1 MSDTIKGF
9 RGKDGPILLD
19 YSGVANVPGAI
30 QSIGTLTAQ
39 PGDHFEVET
48 VNSTGRVATVKAVEK
63 PGGGSGQNQN
73 QMEPMDGDIP
83 KVFLTGDEFGSMNT
97 TKNEV
102 SMGMEYISKTD
113 RFKAAIKIKFQG
125 SSSLFFSKKN
135 YTIKMYTDDS
145 YESKLKKSFRDWGH
159 SSNKY
164 VLKANFIDHSHA
176 RNIISARLWD
186 EIVASRPDYDSL
198 PAEMRNSPRN
208 GAIDGF
214 PVKLYVNGTYQGV
227 YTWNIGKDDWMW
239 GMDEDN
245 PNHVLLCGESHGEQS
260 SSCFRSLWNGVDEN
274 DWAVEVGTNST
285 ALKNSLNALIQF
297 IMDNN
302 GADFK
307 AGIGNYLDIQ
317 SAIDYYILH
326 YEICAYDCMARNM
339 LLATFDGTKWICGA
353 YDLDST
359 YGLTISGGIGIAS
372 NYACPEDYKS
382 KYSLLWE
389 RLEANYADELKARQS
404 ELRKTVLAYSNMVAH
419 FERFMDAIGSDLYAE
434 DLTIYTDIPSGSTN
448 NIKQIRNFIRDR
460 QAYVDAEFAKMENF
474 VPVYCTGISLSAT
487 ELTFTGAGTQ
497 TLTATVTPDGC
508 TDSVIWESDDTSI
521 ATVRGGVVTA
531 KANGSA
537 TITARCGA
545 YTATCAVSISGVAEP
560 VLCTGISLDKTSL
573 VFTASGTQTLVAT
586 VTPDGCTEEVTWESS
601 DDGVATVVGGVVTA
615 VSDGDA
621 AITARCGGYSAVCS
635 ATVAI
640 ASNRD
645 IITLTETT
653 TELPMTLGKLDDNSG
668 EVVENQDCYV
678 TNSYIAVAENQS
690 YTVAGTSGQYLR
702 VYGYDAAFKFNR
714 GTQTI
719 VHGSNIARTATFTVP
734 SGVKYIR
741 CQMYHDPGTMTIT
754 INE

>member
-1 MSDTIKGF
+1 MAIEPVTREERFLAAAGGRSVTPPA
-9 RGKDGPILLD
+9 PITRKEQLLQGIIDAVKSGGATPDVIEGAVND
-19 YSGVANVPGAI
+19 YLNANPVQPGATTEQAAQI
-30 QSIGTLTAQ
+30 EQNKNDIADLQTDVDELKESGGGSVDLTGVVRSVNGKT
-39 PGDHFEVET
+39 PDEKGNVEID
-48 VNSTGRVATVKAVEK
+48 VS
-63 PGGGSGQNQN
+63 GSGQNAN
-73 QMEPMDGDIP
+73 QMEPMEGDIP
-83 KVFLTGDEFGSMNT
+83 KVFLTGSEFGNMNT

-102 SMGMEYISKTD
+102 GMRMEYISKTD

-186 EIVASRPDYDSL
+186 EIVARRPDYDSI

-245 PNHVLLCGESHGEQS
+245 PNHALLCGESHGEQS

-297 IMDNN
+297 VMDNN

-317 SAIDYYILH
+317 SAIDYYIFQ
-326 YEICAYDCMARNM
+326 YDICSYDCMARNM
-339 LLATFDGTKWICGA
+339 LLATFDGTRWICGA
-353 YDLDST
+353 YDMDAT
-359 YGLTISGGIGIAS
+359 YGLTITGGGYLPS
-372 NYACPEDYKS
+372 NYAWAEFKAKS
-382 KYSLLWE
+382 SLLWE
-389 RLEANYADELKARQS
+389 RILSNYADELKARQA
-404 ELRKTVLAYSNMVAH
+404 ELRQTVLSYANIATH
-419 FERFMDAIGSDLYAE
+419 FERFMDEIGLDLYAE

-460 QAYVDAEFAKMENF
+460 QTYVDAEFAKMENF

-497 TLTATVTPDGC
+497 TLVATVTPDGC

-531 KANGSA
+531 KANGSV

-545 YTATCAVSISGVAEP
+545 YTATCAVSISGVAGP

-573 VFTASGTQTLVAT
+573 IFTASGTQALTAT
-586 VTPDGCTEEVTWESS
+586 VTPSDCT
-601 DDGVATVVGGVVTA
+601 
-615 VSDGDA
+615 
-621 AITARCGGYSAVCS
+621 
-635 ATVAI
+635 
-640 ASNRD
+640 
-645 IITLTETT
+645 
-653 TELPMTLGKLDDNSG
+653 
-668 EVVENQDCYV
+668 
-678 TNSYIAVAENQS
+678 
-690 YTVAGTSGQYLR
+690 
-702 VYGYDAAFKFNR
+702 
-714 GTQTI
+714 
-719 VHGSNIARTATFTVP
+719 
-734 SGVKYIR
+734 
-741 CQMYHDPGTMTIT
+741 
-754 INE
+754 